1 MKLNEN
7 FVLKTIAGA
16 SVVMPVGDAV
26 GKVNGMIKLNPT
38 AEIIWK
44 ALENG
49 NDFDGILKAIKEECE
64 NIDEA
69 TLKDDVNYF
78 LDKLRKYEILEDWF
92 KYE

>member
-26 GKVNGMIKLNPT
+26 SKVNGMIKLNPT

-44 ALENG
+44 ALENE
-49 NDFDGILKAIKEECE
+49 NDFDGVLSVMKKEFSDV
-64 NIDEA
+64 DEL
-69 TLKDDVNYF
+69 TLKEDLNYF
-78 LDKLRKYEILEDWF
+78 LDKLRKYEILED
-92 KYE
+92 